1 VGFDFEPASYPSDVV
16 DRYIAFGPLDPAEI
30 GAIDAA
36 LMGQGFLAKTTLRS
50 KAAHISRQH
59 VPQGSFVS
67 LFHKADFGP
76 LPLLRRPLLSYI
88 RARHRQFADAPA
100 FAVGNVVKTST
111 TPAAVDGISL
121 PVHGG
126 GAGAEPEN
134 PENMRMRGL
143 MIVGALTMLSLAS
156 AKAAEDL
163 SGFGIPVDGQRAQA
177 TSRGGWTAD
186 VCAEI
191 QRVEKMVSED
201 ARPIDRGMLRY
212 GLLHLEMKHCGIDI
226 SKKLAADQAALE
238 EIRRQSGREFDE
250 NMAAAQREASRPP
263 QPIIV
268 QVPQGSSGQSSL
280 PDPSP
285 PVNCLTTRLGGGM
298 STTSCR

>member
-1 VGFDFEPASYPSDVV
+1 
-16 DRYIAFGPLDPAEI
+16 
-30 GAIDAA
+30 
-36 LMGQGFLAKTTLRS
+36 
-50 KAAHISRQH
+50 
-59 VPQGSFVS
+59 
-67 LFHKADFGP
+67 
-76 LPLLRRPLLSYI
+76 
-88 RARHRQFADAPA
+88 
-100 FAVGNVVKTST
+100 
-111 TPAAVDGISL
+111 
-121 PVHGG
+121 
-126 GAGAEPEN
+126 
-134 PENMRMRGL
+134 
-143 MIVGALTMLSLAS
+143 MIVGALTLLSLAP

-163 SGFGIPVDGQRAQA
+163 SGFGIPVDGPDVKSTKQTTKRSWA
-177 TSRGGWTAD
+177 AD

-191 QRVEKMVSED
+191 QRVEKLVSED
-201 ARPIDRGMLRY
+201 ARPSDRGMLRY

-226 SKKLAADQAALE
+226 SNKLDADQAALE

-250 NMAAAQREASRPP
+250 NMAAAQREVSRPP